1 MNGNVTFV
9 GLNFQERV
17 EEEHLKKEGNNGES
31 YWGIRARLMVSKSF
45 TNDYRR
51 ILISLFP
58 IIRFIKES
66 LKSWD
71 IRISR
76 S

>member
-31 YWGIRARLMVSKSF
+31 YWVIRALACPQIHEM
-45 TNDYRR
+45 
-51 ILISLFP
+51 
-58 IIRFIKES
+58 
-66 LKSWD
+66 
-71 IRISR
+71 
-76 S
+76 